1 MSDDK
6 RKAQEPPLLIFHQI
20 NLYKGGVYMAVKRA
34 LISVSDKTGVVE
46 FAKGLHEL
54 GVEIIST
61 GGTMK
66 AIAAAG
72 VPVKSVSEVT
82 GFPEMMDGRVKT
94 LHPKIHGGILAIRDN
109 PDHVKAMKEHGITGI
124 DLVAVNLYPF
134 RETIAKP
141 NVTRAEAIE
150 NIDIGGPSMV
160 RAAAKNYKYVTIVVD
175 PSQYG
180 EILERIRN
188 DTLDEEFRL
197 SLSRKAFLHTGLY
210 DCAIADY
217 LTKEVTGNKEV
228 LPDVYAKAFVKLQ
241 DLRYGENPH
250 QKAAFYKDPEAKG
263 GIAAAR
269 QLHGKELSYN
279 NIVDMEAAW
288 DLCCEWKDQPACIIV
303 KHTNPCGAALGK
315 DALDAFERAFNAD
328 SKSAFGGIVAMNRV
342 CDEATAKAMK
352 PIFFEVVM
360 APKFSREALDILETK
375 KNIRLIEVP
384 GAFEEELQLHKVS
397 GGLLVQTPDN
407 SAETRK
413 DCKVVTDR
421 APTEEEWQALEF
433 AWKVVKHVKSN
444 AIVLTGKD
452 VTLGVGAGQMNRVGS
467 ADIAIAEA
475 GEKAKGSVMGSDAFF
490 PFGDTIEAAG
500 KAGITA
506 VIQPGGSI
514 RDQESIDMAN
524 KYGIAMVFTGHR
536 HFRHS

>member
-1 MSDDK
+1 MT
-6 RKAQEPPLLIFHQI
+6 I
-20 NLYKGGVYMAVKRA
+20 KRA
-34 LISVSDKTGVVE
+34 LISVSDKTGVVD
-46 FAKGLHEL
+46 FARGLHEL

-66 AIAAAG
+66 AIADAG
-72 VPVKSVSEVT
+72 IPVIPVSQVT

-109 PDHVKAMKEHGITGI
+109 PEHVKAMKEHGITGI

-134 RETIAKP
+134 RQTIAKP
-141 NVTRAEAIE
+141 DVTLAEAIE

-180 EILERIRN
+180 EVLEKIK
-188 DTLDEEFRL
+188 TGTMTEEFRL
-197 SLSRKAFLHTGLY
+197 KLSQKAFLHTGLY
-210 DCAIADY
+210 DCAIAEY
-217 LTKEVTGNKEV
+217 LEKQVTGDKGGM
-228 LPDVYAKAFVKLQ
+228 PDILSHAYTKIQ

-250 QKAAFYKDPEAKG
+250 QKAAFYKDPEETG

-288 DLCCEWKDQPACIIV
+288 DLVTEWTDTPACTII
-303 KHTNPCGAALGK
+303 KHTNPCGTALGK
-315 DALDAFERAFNAD
+315 TPLEAFTKAFNAD
-328 SKSAFGGIVAMNRV
+328 SKSAFGGIVAMNRE
-342 CDEATAKAMK
+342 CDKETAEAMK
-352 PIFFEVVM
+352 PIFFEVVL
-360 APKFSREALDILETK
+360 APKFSAEALSVLETK

-384 GAFEEELQLHKVS
+384 ALSKPELQLKKVS
-397 GGLLVQTPDN
+397 GGLLVQTPDD
-407 SAETRK
+407 SAETRE
-413 DCKVVTDR
+413 DCKVVTKR
-421 APTEEEWQALEF
+421 APTEEEWAAMEF
-433 AWKVVKHVKSN
+433 AWKIVKHVKSN
-444 AIVLTGKD
+444 AIVLSGKD
-452 VTLGVGAGQMNRVGS
+452 VTFGIGAGQMNRVGS
-467 ADIAIAEA
+467 ADIAITEA
-475 GEKAKGSVMGSDAFF
+475 GEKAKGAVMSSDAFF

-514 RDQESIDMAN
+514 RDQESIDMAD
-524 KYGIAMVFTGHR
+524 KYGIAMVFTGRR
-536 HFRHS
+536 HFRHG

>member
-1 MSDDK
+1 
-6 RKAQEPPLLIFHQI
+6 
-20 NLYKGGVYMAVKRA
+20 MAIKRA

-66 AIAAAG
+66 AIADAG
-72 VPVKSVSEVT
+72 IPVISVSDVT

-94 LHPKIHGGILAIRDN
+94 LHPKVHGGILAIRDN
-109 PDHVKAMKEHGITGI
+109 PSHVAAMQEHGITGI

-141 NVTRAEAIE
+141 DVTLPEAIE

-180 EILERIRN
+180 DILERIKA
-188 DTLDEEFRL
+188 DTLTEEFRL
-197 SLSRKAFLHTGLY
+197 SLSQKAFLHTGLY

-217 LTKEVTGNKEV
+217 LAKKVEGESAM
-228 LPDVYAKAFVKLQ
+228 PAVYSIAYTKLQ
-241 DLRYGENPH
+241 ELRYGENPH

-263 GIAAAR
+263 GIAASR

-288 DLCCEWKDQPACIIV
+288 DLASEWTETPACAII
-303 KHTNPCGAALGK
+303 KHTNPCGTALG
-315 DALDAFERAFNAD
+315 ATPAEAFQRAFDAD
-328 SKSAFGGIVAMNRV
+328 SKSAFGGIVAMNRE
-342 CDEATAKAMK
+342 CDAETAEKMK

-360 APKFSREALDILETK
+360 APKFSAEALEILGTK

-384 GAFEEELQLHKVS
+384 PVTNEELQLKKVS
-397 GGLLVQTPDN
+397 GGLLIQTPDN
-407 SAETRK
+407 SAETRE

-421 APTEEEWQALEF
+421 APTEEEWAAMEF
-433 AWKVVKHVKSN
+433 AWKIVKHVKSN

-452 VTLGVGAGQMNRVGS
+452 VTYGVGAGQMNRVGS

-475 GEKAKGSVMGSDAFF
+475 GEKAKGSVMASDAFF

-524 KYGIAMVFTGHR
+524 KYGIAMVFTGCR
-536 HFRHS
+536 HFRHG

>member
-1 MSDDK
+1 MT
-6 RKAQEPPLLIFHQI
+6 I
-20 NLYKGGVYMAVKRA
+20 KRA

-46 FAKGLHEL
+46 FARALHEM
-54 GVEIIST
+54 GVELIST
-61 GGTMK
+61 GGTMRV
-66 AIAAAG
+66 IREAG
-72 VPVKSVSEVT
+72 IPVISVSDVT

-109 PDHVKAMKEHGITGI
+109 PDHAAAMKEHGITGI

-134 RETIAKP
+134 RQTIAKP
-141 NVTRAEAIE
+141 DVTLAEAIE

-160 RAAAKNYKYVTIVVD
+160 RAAAKNYKYVTVVVD

-180 EILERIRN
+180 EIIKRIQAG
-188 DTLDEEFRL
+188 TLTESFRL
-197 SLSRKAFLHTGLY
+197 GLSQKAFLHTGLY

-217 LTKEVTGNKEV
+217 LEKQVTGDESG
-228 LPDVYAKAFVKLQ
+228 LPDVFSLAYRKIQ

-250 QKAAFYKDPEAKG
+250 QKAAFYKDPEETG

-288 DLCCEWKDQPACIIV
+288 DLVSEWTDVPACTVI
-303 KHTNPCGAALGK
+303 KHTNPCGTALGK
-315 DALDAFERAFNAD
+315 TPLEAFTKAFNAD
-328 SKSAFGGIVAMNRV
+328 SKSAFGGIVAMNRE
-342 CDEATAKAMK
+342 CDRETAEAMK
-352 PIFFEVVM
+352 PIFFEVVL
-360 APKFSREALDILETK
+360 APKFSEEALAVLETK
-375 KNIRLIEVP
+375 KNIRLVEVP
-384 GAFEEELQLHKVS
+384 ALSRPELQMKKVS
-397 GGLLVQTPDN
+397 GGLLIQTPDD
-407 SAETRK
+407 SSETRA
-413 DCKVVTDR
+413 DCRVVTDR
-421 APTEEEWQALEF
+421 APTEEEWDAMEF
-433 AWKVVKHVKSN
+433 AWKIVKHVKSN
-444 AIVLTGKD
+444 AIVLAGRD
-452 VTLGVGAGQMNRVGS
+452 VSYGIGAGQMNRVGS

-475 GEKAKGSVMGSDAFF
+475 GDKAKGAVMSSDAFF

-524 KYGIAMVFTGHR
+524 KYGMAMVFTGHR
-536 HFRHS
+536 HFRHG

>member
-1 MSDDK
+1 
-6 RKAQEPPLLIFHQI
+6 
-20 NLYKGGVYMAVKRA
+20 MAVKRA
-34 LISVSDKTGVVE
+34 LISVSDKTGIVD
-46 FAKGLHEL
+46 FARGLHKL

-66 AIAAAG
+66 AIAEAG
-72 VPVKSVSEVT
+72 IPVKSVSEVT

-109 PDHVKAMKEHGITGI
+109 PSHVKAMEEHGITAI

-141 NVTRAEAIE
+141 DVTRAEAIE

-175 PSQYG
+175 PAQYDD
-180 EILERIRN
+180 ILDRIRN
-188 DTLDEEFRL
+188 DTLDEDFRFQ
-197 SLSRKAFLHTGLY
+197 LSRKAFLHTGLY

-217 LTKEVTGNKEV
+217 MTKEINQDKEV
-228 LPDVYAKAFVKLQ
+228 LPDIYSKAFVKIQ

-250 QKAAFYKDPEAKG
+250 QKAAFYRDPDAKG
-263 GIAAAR
+263 GIAAAK

-288 DLCCEWKDQPACIIV
+288 DLVCEWKEEQPACVII
-303 KHTNPCGAALGK
+303 KHTNPCGAALGSS
-315 DALDAFERAFNAD
+315 ALDAFQKAFAAD
-328 SKSAFGGIVAMNRV
+328 SKSAFGGIVAMNQV
-342 CDEATAKAMK
+342 CDKETAEAMK
-352 PIFFEVVM
+352 PIFFEVIL
-360 APKFSREALDILETK
+360 APEFTEEAKAILETK

-384 GAFEEELQLHKVS
+384 KTSEEEWQLHKVS
-397 GGLLVQTPDN
+397 GGLLIQTPDN

-444 AIVLTGKD
+444 AIVLTDKD
-452 VTLGVGAGQMNRVGS
+452 TTLGVGAGQMNRVGA
-467 ADIAIAEA
+467 ADIAIEEA
-475 GEKAKGSVMGSDAFF
+475 GEKAKGAVMSSDAFF
-490 PFGDTIEAAG
+490 PFSDTIEAAG

-524 KYGIAMVFTGHR
+524 KYGIAMVFTSHR

>member
-1 MSDDK
+1 MT
-6 RKAQEPPLLIFHQI
+6 
-20 NLYKGGVYMAVKRA
+20 VKRA
-34 LISVSDKTGVVE
+34 LISVSDKTGIVE

-66 AIAAAG
+66 AIADAG
-72 VPVKSVSEVT
+72 IPVMSVSEVT

-94 LHPKIHGGILAIRDN
+94 LHPKIHGGILAVRDN
-109 PDHVKAMKEHGITGI
+109 PAHVKALKEHGITGI

-134 RETIAKP
+134 RETIARP
-141 NVTRAEAIE
+141 GVTRAEAVE

-175 PSQYG
+175 PAQYG
-180 EILERIRN
+180 EVLERIRE
-188 DTLDEEFRL
+188 DRLTEEFRID
-197 SLSRKAFLHTGLY
+197 LSRKAFLHTGLY

-217 LTKEVTGNKEV
+217 MTKEINGSGEG
-228 LPDVYAKAFVKLQ
+228 LPDIFAKAYVKIQ
-241 DLRYGENPH
+241 NLRYGENPH
-250 QKAAFYKDPEAKG
+250 QKAAFYRDPEAKD
-263 GIAAAR
+263 GIASAR

-288 DLCCEWKDQPACIIV
+288 DLACEWKDTPACVVV
-303 KHTNPCGAALGK
+303 KHTNPCGTALGTS
-315 DALDAFERAFNAD
+315 ALDAFKRAFAAD
-328 SKSAFGGIVAMNRV
+328 SKSAFGGIVAMNRE
-342 CDEATAKAMK
+342 CDKETAEEMK
-352 PIFFEVVM
+352 PIFFEVIM
-360 APKFSREALDILETK
+360 APKFSQEAVDILSAK
-375 KNIRLIEVP
+375 KNIRLVEV
-384 GAFEEELQLHKVS
+384 ADTEEKELQLHKVS
-397 GGLLVQTPDN
+397 GGLLVQTPDD
-407 SAETRK
+407 SSETRA
-413 DCKVVTDR
+413 DCTCVTER

-433 AWKVVKHVKSN
+433 GWKIVKHVKSN

-452 VTLGVGAGQMNRVGS
+452 VTYGVGAGQMNRVGA

-475 GEKAKGSVMGSDAFF
+475 GEKCKGSIMASDAFF

>member
-1 MSDDK
+1 MISNSHSIARK
-6 RKAQEPPLLIFHQI
+6 RAVH
-20 NLYKGGVYMAVKRA
+20 KGGVIMAVKRA
-34 LISVSDKTGVVE
+34 LISVSDKTGVVD
-46 FAKGLHEL
+46 FARGLHEL

-66 AIAAAG
+66 AIADAG
-72 VPVKSVSEVT
+72 IPVKSVSEVT
-82 GFPEMMDGRVKT
+82 GFPEMMDGRVKP
-94 LHPKIHGGILAIRDN
+94 LHPMIHGGILAIRDN
-109 PDHVKAMKEHGITGI
+109 PEHVKAMKEHGITGI

-141 NVTRAEAIE
+141 DVTRAEAIE

-160 RAAAKNYKYVTIVVD
+160 RAAAKNYKYVAVVVD
-175 PSQYG
+175 PKQYDD
-180 EILERIRN
+180 ILERIKN
-188 DTLDEEFRL
+188 DQLTDEFRL
-197 SLSRKAFLHTGLY
+197 DLSRKAFLHTGLY

-217 LTKEVTGNKEV
+217 LTKQVNGDNDT
-228 LPDVYAKAFVKLQ
+228 LPDIYSMAYFKLQ

-250 QKAAFYKDPEAKG
+250 QKAAFYKDPEATG
-263 GIAAAR
+263 GIAAAK

-288 DLCCEWKDQPACIIV
+288 DLACEWKDQPACVIV
-303 KHTNPCGAALGK
+303 KHPNPCGTALGST
-315 DALDAFERAFNAD
+315 ALEAFQRAFDAD
-328 SKSAFGGIVAMNRV
+328 SKSAFGGIVAMNRE
-342 CDEATAKAMK
+342 CDKETAEAMK
-352 PIFFEVVM
+352 PIFF
-360 APKFSREALDILETK
+360 DILSTK

-384 GAFEEELQLHKVS
+384 SSEKEELQLHKVS

-433 AWKVVKHVKSN
+433 AWKIVKHVKSN

-452 VTLGVGAGQMNRVGS
+452 VTLGVGAGQMN
-467 ADIAIAEA
+467 
-475 GEKAKGSVMGSDAFF
+475 

-500 KAGITA
+500 KAGVTA

>member
-1 MSDDK
+1 
-6 RKAQEPPLLIFHQI
+6 
-20 NLYKGGVYMAVKRA
+20 MAVKRA
-34 LISVSDKTGVVE
+34 LISVSDKTGIVE

-66 AIAAAG
+66 AISEAG
-72 VPVKSVSEVT
+72 IPVMSVSDLT

-94 LHPKIHGGILAIRDN
+94 LHPKIHGGILAVRDN
-109 PDHVKAMKEHGITGI
+109 PAHVKAMEEHGIAGI

-134 RETIAKP
+134 RETIVRP
-141 NVTRAEAIE
+141 GVTRAEAVE

-175 PSQYG
+175 PAQYG
-180 EILERIRN
+180 EVLERIRE
-188 DTLDEEFRL
+188 DRLTEEFRFD
-197 SLSRKAFLHTGLY
+197 LSRKAFLHTGLY

-217 LTKEVTGNKEV
+217 MTKEINGGGEG
-228 LPDVYAKAFVKLQ
+228 LPDIFAKAYVKIQ
-241 DLRYGENPH
+241 NLRYGENPH
-250 QKAAFYKDPEAKG
+250 QKAAFYRDPEAKG
-263 GIAAAR
+263 GIASAR

-288 DLCCEWKDQPACIIV
+288 DLACEWKDQPACVIV
-303 KHTNPCGAALGK
+303 KHTNPCGTALGST
-315 DALDAFERAFNAD
+315 ALEAFKRAFAAD
-328 SKSAFGGIVAMNRV
+328 SKSAFGGIVAMNRE
-342 CDEATAKAMK
+342 CDKETAEEMK
-352 PIFFEVVM
+352 SIFFEVIM
-360 APKFSREALDILETK
+360 APKFSQEAVDILSAK
-375 KNIRLIEVP
+375 KNIRLVEV
-384 GAFEEELQLHKVS
+384 ADTEEKELQLHKVS
-397 GGLLVQTPDN
+397 GGLLVQTPDD
-407 SAETRK
+407 SSETRA
-413 DCKVVTDR
+413 DCTCVTER
-421 APTEEEWQALEF
+421 ALHASLPIL
-433 AWKVVKHVKSN
+433 
-444 AIVLTGKD
+444 
-452 VTLGVGAGQMNRVGS
+452 GAGQMNRVGA

-475 GEKAKGSVMGSDAFF
+475 GEKCKGSIMASDAFF

>member
-1 MSDDK
+1 M
-6 RKAQEPPLLIFHQI
+6 
-20 NLYKGGVYMAVKRA
+20 GVKRA
-34 LISVSDKTGVVE
+34 LISVSDKTGIVE
-46 FAKGLHEL
+46 FAKSLHEL

-66 AIAAAG
+66 TIAEAG
-72 VPVKSVSEVT
+72 IPVKSVSEIT

-109 PDHVKAMKEHGITGI
+109 LSHVKAMKEHGIGGI

-134 RETIAKP
+134 RETVAKP
-141 NVTRAEAIE
+141 DVTREEAIE

-175 PSQYG
+175 PRQYQ
-180 EILERIRN
+180 EVLDRIKT
-188 DTLDEEFRL
+188 DSLTEDFKFE
-197 SLSRKAFLHTGLY
+197 LSRKAFLHTGLY
-210 DCAIADY
+210 DCAIAGY
-217 LTKEVTGNKEV
+217 MTKEITGEKDG
-228 LPDVYAKAFVKLQ
+228 LPDIFAKAYTKIQ

-250 QKAAFYKDPEAKG
+250 QKAAFYKDPECRG
-263 GIAAAR
+263 GIAEAR

-288 DLCCEWKDQPACIIV
+288 NLANEWKDRPACVIV
-303 KHTNPCGAALGK
+303 KHTNPCGTALG
-315 DALDAFERAFNAD
+315 DTPIDAFRKAFDAD
-328 SKSAFGGIVAMNRV
+328 SKSAFGGIVAMNRE
-342 CDEATAKAMK
+342 CDKETAEAMK
-352 PIFFEVVM
+352 PIFFEVIM
-360 APKFSREALDILETK
+360 APRFSKEAVELLSAK
-375 KNIRLIEVP
+375 KNIRLIEVENT
-384 GAFEEELQLHKVS
+384 EEKELQLHKVS
-397 GGLLVQTPDN
+397 GGLLIQTADD
-407 SAETRK
+407 SSETRK
-413 DCKVVTDR
+413 ACKCVTKR
-421 APTEEEWQALEF
+421 APTEEEWEALEF
-433 AWKVVKHVKSN
+433 AWKIVKHVKSN

-452 VTLGVGAGQMNRVGS
+452 VTYGVGAGQMNRVGA

-475 GEKAKGSVMGSDAFF
+475 GEKCKGAVMSSDAFF

-514 RDQESIDMAN
+514 RDEESIEMAD
-524 KYGIAMVFTGHR
+524 KYGIAMAFTGHR

>member
-1 MSDDK
+1 M
-6 RKAQEPPLLIFHQI
+6 
-20 NLYKGGVYMAVKRA
+20 
-34 LISVSDKTGVVE
+34 E
-46 FAKGLHEL
+46 FARGLHEL

-66 AIAAAG
+66 AIADAG
-72 VPVKSVSEVT
+72 IPVISVSDVT

-109 PDHVKAMKEHGITGI
+109 PEHVKAMKEHGITGI

-141 NVTRAEAIE
+141 DVTLAEAIE

-180 EILERIRN
+180 EILTRIKE
-188 DTLDEEFRL
+188 DTLTEDFRL
-197 SLSRKAFLHTGLY
+197 KLSQKAFLHTGLY

-217 LTKEVTGNKEV
+217 LEKQVRGDKSDM
-228 LPDVYAKAFVKLQ
+228 PDVFSLAYTKIQ
-241 DLRYGENPH
+241 ELRYGENPH
-250 QKAAFYKDPEAKG
+250 QKAAFYKDPEETG
-263 GIAAAR
+263 GIAAAK

-288 DLCCEWKDQPACIIV
+288 DLAMEWKDVPACTII
-303 KHTNPCGAALGK
+303 KHTNPCGTALGATPAEAFK
-315 DALDAFERAFNAD
+315 RAFEAD
-328 SKSAFGGIVAMNRV
+328 SKSAYGGIVAMNRE
-342 CDEATAKAMK
+342 CDKETAEAMK
-352 PIFFEVVM
+352 PIFFEVVLARNSPTKHWLCWKRRRTSASSKCRHSPSRNCRSRRSPAACSSRRPM
-360 APKFSREALDILETK
+360 TARKRGKTAPSSPTVHRPRRMGGHGICMENRQARKVQRHRSHRQGRDLRHRRRPDEPR
-375 KNIRLIEVP
+375 RLC
-384 GAFEEELQLHKVS
+384 GHRHCGS
-397 GGLLVQTPDN
+397 G
-407 SAETRK
+407 R
-413 DCKVVTDR
+413 
-421 APTEEEWQALEF
+421 
-433 AWKVVKHVKSN
+433 
-444 AIVLTGKD
+444 
-452 VTLGVGAGQMNRVGS
+452 
-467 ADIAIAEA
+467 
-475 GEKAKGSVMGSDAFF
+475 KAKGSVLASDAFF

-536 HFRHS
+536 HFRHG

>member
-1 MSDDK
+1 MPGRND
-6 RKAQEPPLLIFHQI
+6 R
-20 NLYKGGVYMAVKRA
+20 MAIKRA

-46 FAKGLHEL
+46 FAKGLHEM
-54 GVEIIST
+54 GVEIVST
-61 GGTMK
+61 GGTMR

-72 VPVKSVSEVT
+72 IPVISVSEVT

-94 LHPKIHGGILAIRDN
+94 LHPKVHGGILAIRDN
-109 PDHVKAMKEHGITGI
+109 PEHVKAMKEHGIKGI

-141 NVTRAEAIE
+141 DVTLAEAIE

-180 EILERIRN
+180 EILERMKN
-188 DTLDEEFRL
+188 DTLDEKFRL

-217 LTKEVTGNKEV
+217 LTKQVDGDESV
-228 LPDVYAKAFVKLQ
+228 LPDVYSKAFTKIQ

-250 QKAAFYKDPEAKG
+250 QKAAFYRDPDAKG
-263 GIAAAR
+263 GIAFAK

-288 DLCCEWKDQPACIIV
+288 NLANEWKDEASCAII
-303 KHTNPCGAALGK
+303 KHTNPCGTALGK
-315 DALDAFERAFNAD
+315 TPLEAFNKAFEAD
-328 SKSAFGGIVAMNRV
+328 SKSAFGGIVAFNREL
-342 CDEATAKAMK
+342 DGETAAAMK

-360 APKFSREALDILETK
+360 APKISKEALEILGTK

-384 GAFEEELQLHKVS
+384 KCEQEELQLRKVS
-397 GGLLVQTPDN
+397 GGLLVQTPDD
-407 SAETRK
+407 STETRK
-413 DCKVVTDR
+413 DCKVVTNR
-421 APTEEEWQALEF
+421 APTEEEWKAMEF
-433 AWKVVKHVKSN
+433 AWVLVKHVKSN
-444 AIVLTGKD
+444 AIVVSGKD
-452 VTLGVGAGQMNRVGS
+452 VTYGVGAGQMNRVGS
-467 ADIAIAEA
+467 AEIALAEA
-475 GEKAKGSVMGSDAFF
+475 GEKAKGAALASDAFF

-500 KAGITA
+500 KAGITC

-524 KYGIAMVFTGHR
+524 KYNIAMVFTGHR
-536 HFRHS
+536 HFRHC

>member
-1 MSDDK
+1 M
-6 RKAQEPPLLIFHQI
+6 
-20 NLYKGGVYMAVKRA
+20 GVKRA
-34 LISVSDKTGVVE
+34 LISVSDKTGIVE
-46 FAKGLHEL
+46 FARGLHEL

-66 AIAAAG
+66 TIAEAG
-72 VPVKSVSEVT
+72 IPVKSVSEIT

-109 PDHVKAMKEHGITGI
+109 PSHVKAMEEHGIGGI

-134 RETIAKP
+134 RETVAKP
-141 NVTRAEAIE
+141 DVTREEAIE

-175 PSQYG
+175 PRQYQ
-180 EILERIRN
+180 EVLDRIKTN
-188 DTLDEEFRL
+188 SLTEDFKFE
-197 SLSRKAFLHTGLY
+197 LSRKAFLHTGLY
-210 DCAIADY
+210 DCAIAGY
-217 LTKEVTGNKEV
+217 MTKEITGEKDG
-228 LPDVYAKAFVKLQ
+228 LPDIFAKAYTKIQ

-250 QKAAFYKDPEAKG
+250 QKAAFYKDPECRG
-263 GIAAAR
+263 GIAEAR

-288 DLCCEWKDQPACIIV
+288 NLANEWKDRPACVIV
-303 KHTNPCGAALGK
+303 KHTNPCGTALG
-315 DALDAFERAFNAD
+315 DTALDAFRKAFDAD
-328 SKSAFGGIVAMNRV
+328 SKSAFGGIVAMNRE
-342 CDEATAKAMK
+342 CDKATAEAMK
-352 PIFFEVVM
+352 PIFFEVIM
-360 APKFSREALDILETK
+360 APRFSKEAVELLSAK
-375 KNIRLIEVP
+375 KNIRLIEVENT
-384 GAFEEELQLHKVS
+384 EEKELQLHKVS
-397 GGLLVQTPDN
+397 GGLLIQTADD
-407 SAETRK
+407 SSETRE
-413 DCKVVTDR
+413 DCKCVTKR
-421 APTEEEWQALEF
+421 APTEEEWEALEF
-433 AWKVVKHVKSN
+433 AWKIVKHVKSN

-452 VTLGVGAGQMNRVGS
+452 VTYGVGAGQMNRVGA

-475 GEKAKGSVMGSDAFF
+475 GEKCKGAVMSSDAFF

-514 RDQESIDMAN
+514 RDEESIEMAD